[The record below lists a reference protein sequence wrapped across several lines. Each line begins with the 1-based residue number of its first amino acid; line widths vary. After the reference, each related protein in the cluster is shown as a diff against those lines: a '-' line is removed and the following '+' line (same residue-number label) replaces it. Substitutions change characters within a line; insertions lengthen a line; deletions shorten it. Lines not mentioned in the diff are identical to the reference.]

1 MTETVTWIDA
11 AGASTVLEVEWNTSG
26 RFAPPTM
33 FEEEGVPEQDGARLR
48 AVRHGVREFVL
59 PLWIEA
65 ASESALRTA
74 MRDLVKAMNPKRGA
88 GKIRVASPVGDERE
102 IVCSYADGLDMR
114 ETLGETS
121 GPLVQRAPVVFR
133 AHSPYW
139 QAVSDITDTYTS
151 GDPAPFF
158 PFFPLR
164 LSSSTVFADA
174 APTNI
179 GDVDAWPVWTITG
192 PGSAI
197 VLRNLTT
204 GYSLTLNT
212 TLGSGETVTIDT
224 RPGLKAVT
232 RGDGTNLFTSLEQST
247 SYLWPLEEG
256 ANSVRVEMS
265 SATAASSVTLAFRPL
280 YLSP

>member
-11 AGASTVLEVEWNTSG
+11 DGVSTDLEVEWNTSG
-26 RFAPPTM
+26 RFAPPTL
-33 FEEEGVPEQDGARLR
+33 FDEEGVPEQDGARLR
-48 AVRHGVREFVL
+48 NVRHGVREFVL
-59 PLWIEA
+59 PLWITGA
-65 ASESALRTA
+65 TESALRTA

-88 GKIRVASPVGDERE
+88 GKIRVMSPVGDERE
-102 IVCSYADGLDMR
+102 IICSYADGLDMR

-121 GPLVQRAPVVFR
+121 GLLVQRAPVVFR

-139 QAVSDITDTYTS
+139 QAVSDISDTYTS

-158 PFFPLR
+158 SFFPLR

-174 APTNI
+174 SPDNT

-212 TLGSGETVTIDT
+212 TLGASETVTIDT
-224 RPGLKAVT
+224 RPGFKAVT

-247 SYLWPLEEG
+247 SYLWPLTEG
-256 ANSVRVEMS
+256 ANSVRIEMS
-265 SATAASSVTLAFRPL
+265 SATAASSVTLAFRPR